1 LNNYFLVN
9 FRISLAIIKTEG
21 FIAFFFAFIIYL
33 KRILGYKKFE
43 SKNVFLNQQRA
54 NYPSKKHVLNQI
66 MMLTNKD
73 SFLFIIIINEKNKFS
88 LKNSINSITNQ
99 LYANFHIHIFG
110 QIETIQDSSKYLK
123 GINGKLISLF
133 HDFQELV
140 RSILQYSNIVFL
152 NSGDQL
158 EPSFLYYNLKEIEL
172 NNQIELIYCD
182 EAILNELDQIEHY
195 ILKPDFS
202 PNYLLS
208 NNYIHKGA
216 VISTKLIHSVVSKY
230 KPQST
235 KDLELICLFECIKQ
249 PKKVHHIKKILY
261 INHPVNINGYNQI
274 LEQYFHVHNKT
285 IKQVLNNIK
294 IHSGNNPFDFK
305 ISKALPISQPLIS
318 IIIPFKDKVDILETC
333 INSIFTKTSYK
344 NFEVILLSNNS
355 IEKETFQ
362 YFELIKKQYKNI
374 RVFEENYDFNYS
386 KINNN
391 GVKYSRGEY
400 IVFLNNDTEII
411 SEDWLE
417 NMIGQIE
424 FEHVGIVGA
433 KLLYPNGKIQHA
445 GVVTGFGGC
454 ADHIFLEEHDNISG
468 YMNRANTINNYS
480 AVTAACMMISK
491 KTFNE
496 VGGFD
501 EKELK
506 IAFNDVDLCLKVKK
520 TGLYI
525 VYNPFVQLYHYE
537 SLSRGKV
544 FDKEEMKRHLHEVN
558 IIKSRWRTDKLTD
571 PFYHPAFSL
580 SKKKFSFD

>member
-1 LNNYFLVN
+1 LNNYFLAN
-9 FRISLAIIKTEG
+9 FRISFAIIKTEG
-21 FIAFFFAFIIYL
+21 FIAFFFAFIKYL
-33 KRILGYKKFE
+33 KRILGYTKFE
-43 SKNVFLNQQRA
+43 SKSDYLNQQRA
-54 NYPSKKHVLNQI
+54 KYPSKKDIQKVEI
-66 MMLTNKD
+66 LTKKT
-73 SFLFIIIINEKNKFS
+73 SFLFIITINENNISFIERT
-88 LKNSINSITNQ
+88 LNSINKLLYSDYDIQIYSQ
-99 LYANFHIHIFG
+99 LDTSKDF
-110 QIETIQDSSKYLK
+110 SKYLK
-123 GINGKLISLF
+123 GINARLINSNF
-133 HDFQELV
+133 DFQEGV
-140 RSILQYSNIVFL
+140 RSSLQYNYIVLL
-152 NSGDQL
+152 NSGDII
-158 EPSFLYYNLKEIEL
+158 EPSFLYYNLKSIES

-182 EAILNELDQIEHY
+182 EAILNIHDQVDHFL
-195 ILKPDFS
+195 LKPDFS
-202 PNYLLS
+202 PSYLLS

-216 VISTKLIHSVVSKY
+216 VLSTKLIQSVLSKY

-235 KDLELICLFECIKQ
+235 QELEIICFLECISQ
-249 PKKVHHIKKILY
+249 PNKVHHIKKVLY
-261 INHPVNINGYNQI
+261 LNQPININSFNQI
-274 LEQYFHVHNKT
+274 GEQYYHPHKNS
-285 IKQVLNNIK
+285 IKKVFDNIK
-294 IHSGNNPFDFK
+294 VKPGNNPFDFK